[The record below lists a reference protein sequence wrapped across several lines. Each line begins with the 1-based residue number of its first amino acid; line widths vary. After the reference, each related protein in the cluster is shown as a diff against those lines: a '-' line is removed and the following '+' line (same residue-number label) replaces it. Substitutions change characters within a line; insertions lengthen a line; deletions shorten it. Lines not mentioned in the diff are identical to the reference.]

1 MVKINIYKFLCFLSV
16 FVNFLA
22 IEAIA
27 DTNRCEVFLKI
38 LHEKSELMAIL
49 KAQGESADPVIEKR
63 VGRLERL
70 ETRIRARP
78 ERQFWSGF
86 QLFETDEDVRRAVEG
101 GELVPLD
108 ERPPLATGKIKYKYT
123 LPEARLLARQI
134 TFDFVQRLKEKNLY
148 SEKIKLLI
156 TSAIRPVSFQRKL
169 IEDGAPA
176 ATRSSHSYGIAFDI
190 AKKWFE
196 ENNPEVAKVLHQTLR
211 QYANRGD
218 IHLIREDYIGVWHVA
233 ITPRHLA
240 NLRDQIARGVTFDHL
255 WSAGSDSIGAKSS
268 PLEP

>member
-148 SEKIKLLI
+148 SEKIKILI

-169 IEDGAPA
+169 IEDGARQRLEA
-176 ATRSSHSYGIAFDI
+176 VIAM
-190 AKKWFE
+190 ALLLTSPKNGLKKTIPKLQKF
-196 ENNPEVAKVLHQTLR
+196 
-211 QYANRGD
+211 
-218 IHLIREDYIGVWHVA
+218 YIK
-233 ITPRHLA
+233 R
-240 NLRDQIARGVTFDHL
+240 
-255 WSAGSDSIGAKSS
+255 
-268 PLEP
+268 